1 MMYAE
6 AEEGT
11 SATLLVGIDGEVF
24 KILTVT
30 ASTAKGSSMYMA
42 WARVSLSFSAT
53 TGVDGAGVALVAM
66 MTLLINCL
74 TSR

>member
-1 MMYAE
+1 MYAE

-11 SATLLVGIDGEVF
+11 SVTLLVGIDGKVF
-24 KILTVT
+24 KILTVA
-30 ASTAKGSSMYMA
+30 ASAAEGLSMYIA
-42 WARVSLSFSAT
+42 WARGSSSFSAA

-66 MTLLINCL
+66 MTLLINYL